1 MTDYQEEVRTE
12 SGAMLMEV
20 ILASGLV
27 IISGVLALSSVQRT
41 VASTRRHLEH
51 VKPQC
56 SEPTCSMGE
65 SIARCLCGKRSSLV
79 IR

>member
-1 MTDYQEEVRTE
+1 MRSYREEGRRE
-12 SGAMLMEV
+12 AGAMLIEL

-27 IISGVLALSSVQRT
+27 IISGVLALTSVQRA

-56 SEPTCSMGE
+56 AIPTCKTGE
-65 SIARCLCGKRSSLV
+65 SIARCLCGKRASV
-79 IR
+79 IIR